1 MILLIRSR
9 STIKE
14 QLAPFFMTIE
24 KTVWDF
30 KLSNTFEEYEAHM
43 NAPEQ
48 QAMFK
53 EMGVSEVNWTLVR
66 EYGIIRRSANLDIN
80 WASAQI
86 VNNLDKY
93 ERKDLMAWLI
103 TQTERVYL
111 KALESNQLSAAIG
124 SLNLMHRITIEA
136 AEKKANKSYHRN
148 CKF

>member
-1 MILLIRSR
+1 M
-9 STIKE
+9 
-14 QLAPFFMTIE
+14 
-24 KTVWDF
+24 
-30 KLSNTFEEYEAHM
+30 
-43 NAPEQ
+43 
-48 QAMFK
+48 
-53 EMGVSEVNWTLVR
+53 R

-124 SLNLMHRITIEA
+124 SLKLMHRITIEA
-136 AEKKANKSYHRN
+136 AEKKLTNLITETISFSMSHRSWTLLF
-148 CKF
+148 KLLEEMLFIF